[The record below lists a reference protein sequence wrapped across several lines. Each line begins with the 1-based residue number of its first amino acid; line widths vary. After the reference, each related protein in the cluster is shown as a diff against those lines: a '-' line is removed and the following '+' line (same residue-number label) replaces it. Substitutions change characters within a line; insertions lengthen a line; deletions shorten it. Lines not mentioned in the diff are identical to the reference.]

1 MNQITPEQVRGEK
14 AYPPGWGTY
23 TVSMYKEDYLEDAG
37 YMLESINDAFK
48 RYGVDIRFVAI
59 ESSEE
64 FNHVRFSI
72 LIDGEE
78 H

>member
-1 MNQITPEQVRGEK
+1 
-14 AYPPGWGTY
+14 
-23 TVSMYKEDYLEDAG
+23 
-37 YMLESINDAFK
+37 MLESINDAFK

-64 FNHVRFSI
+64 FNYVRFSI